1 MQREASTA
9 DVFRSH
15 VDLLLLAIVERE
27 PAHGYRIVEAL
38 RERSRDAFDLGEG
51 TVYPALH
58 RLEREGL
65 LQSRWQTVEGRRRR
79 VYRLTGGGKRALA
92 RRRDEWTAFA
102 AAMRAVIA

>member
-1 MQREASTA
+1 MQREASSA

-15 VDLLLLAIVERE
+15 VDLLLLAVLDRE
-27 PAHGYRIVEAL
+27 AAHGYRIVEAL

-65 LQSRWQTVEGRRRR
+65 VRSRWQTVEGRRRR
-79 VYRLTGGGKRALA
+79 VYRLTAGGKRALA
-92 RRRDEWTAFA
+92 RRRDEWKAFA
-102 AAMRAVIA
+102 AAMGTVIA

>member
-1 MQREASTA
+1 MQREVSGA
-9 DVFRSH
+9 DVFKSH

-27 PAHGYRIVEAL
+27 PAHGYRIVESL
-38 RERSRDAFDLGEG
+38 RERSRDAFDLAEG
-51 TVYPALH
+51 TIYPALH

-79 VYRLTGGGKRALA
+79 VYRLTGGGKGALA
-92 RRRDEWTAFA
+92 RRRDEWKAFA